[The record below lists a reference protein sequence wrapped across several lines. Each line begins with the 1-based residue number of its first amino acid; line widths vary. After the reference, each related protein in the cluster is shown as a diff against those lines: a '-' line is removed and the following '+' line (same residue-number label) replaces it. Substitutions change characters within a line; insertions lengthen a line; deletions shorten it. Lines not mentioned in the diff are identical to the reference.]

1 MSGSGGSTSG
11 GRSGLNPLASSG
23 RGSSSLMGAT
33 YIKPIM
39 EAPGFGTGGSYGSG
53 ASSDRYDSYKQHMSN
68 SKTF

>member
-1 MSGSGGSTSG
+1 
-11 GRSGLNPLASSG
+11 
-23 RGSSSLMGAT
+23 MGAT